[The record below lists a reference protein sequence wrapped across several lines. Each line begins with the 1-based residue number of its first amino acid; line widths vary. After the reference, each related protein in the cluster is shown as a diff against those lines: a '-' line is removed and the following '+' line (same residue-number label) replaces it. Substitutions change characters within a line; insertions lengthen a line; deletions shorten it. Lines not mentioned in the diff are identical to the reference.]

1 MGRTRLTNRK
11 KEAVE
16 EYPGTMNQP
25 DRQFKSPEQYDTD
38 TWETFDQQDLRH
50 EWQED
55 KRDEMGFGVPS
66 TASWKD
72 QPTAKVKQA
81 AAKAIKLAVCLLG
94 DKVDDDII
102 EDQASDFMAL
112 GLEGINAGLDRLAD
126 TNHLFVKADDD
137 EDDDE
142 DSDSDK
148 EANEKEAN
156 EKEAADNDDNDDD
169 NDDDGNEKEAADS
182 DDDDDDDDDDSKEAS
197 SEIEFFVKADDDD
210 DDDDDDS
217 KEASDI
223 DNDGEE
229 TVAGMWMGT
238 DDDGKPESSDQD
250 DGRVAKTKKKD
261 GIKKLGGQT
270 KVASDHSDNEVN
282 PWAGSL
288 LDSPD
293 VSDIFN

>member
-1 MGRTRLTNRK
+1 MGRKRLTNRK
-11 KEAVE
+11 RQAVE

-25 DRQFKSPEQYDTD
+25 DRQFKSPDQYDTD
-38 TWETFDQQDLRH
+38 TWESFEQQDLRH
-50 EWQED
+50 DWQSD

-94 DKVDDDII
+94 DKVDDSII

-112 GLEGINAGLDRLAD
+112 GLNGIEAGLDRLTE
-126 TNHLFVKADDD
+126 TNPLYVKAEDDD
-137 EDDDE
+137 DDDDDSGKEAADNDDDNDDDDDDSGKEAADNDDDNDDE

-148 EANEKEAN
+148 EAS
-156 EKEAADNDDNDDD
+156 
-169 NDDDGNEKEAADS
+169 DS
-182 DDDDDDDDDDSKEAS
+182 MFELDSEMEV
-197 SEIEFFVKADDDD
+197 SEIEFDA
-210 DDDDDDS
+210 S
-217 KEASDI
+217 AEASDI

-238 DDDGKPESSDQD
+238 DDDGKPESSKQG

-270 KVASDHSDNEVN
+270 KVASDHSNNNEVN
-282 PWAGSL
+282 PWKGSL

>member
-1 MGRTRLTNRK
+1 MGRKRLTNRK
-11 KEAVE
+11 RQAVE

-38 TWETFDQQDLRH
+38 TWESYEQQDLRH
-50 EWQED
+50 DWQSD
-55 KRDEMGFGVPS
+55 KRDEMGFGIPEQ
-66 TASWKD
+66 ASWKD

-94 DKVDDDII
+94 DKVDDDVI

-112 GLEGINAGLDRLAD
+112 GLDGIDAGLNRLAE

-137 EDDDE
+137 DDDDDE

-148 EANEKEAN
+148 EASI
-156 EKEAADNDDNDDD
+156 EAADDD
-169 NDDDGNEKEAADS
+169 E
-182 DDDDDDDDDDSKEAS
+182 DDDDSNNEDSDSDKEA
-197 SEIEFFVKADDDD
+197 SEIEFDVSAG
-210 DDDDDDS
+210 S
-217 KEASDI
+217 SDI

-229 TVAGMWMGT
+229 TIAGMWVGAGDI
-238 DDDGKPESSDQD
+238 DDEPESSDQD
-250 DGRVAKTKKKD
+250 DGRVAKTKKKG

-270 KVASDHSDNEVN
+270 KVASDPSDNEVN

>member
-11 KEAVE
+11 REAVE
-16 EYPGTMNQP
+16 PYPGTMNQP

-112 GLEGINAGLDRLAD
+112 GLDGINAGLDRLAD

-137 EDDDE
+137 EDVDE
-142 DSDSDK
+142 DSDSD
-148 EANEKEAN
+148 N
-156 EKEAADNDDNDDD
+156 
-169 NDDDGNEKEAADS
+169 
-182 DDDDDDDDDDSKEAS
+182 
-197 SEIEFFVKADDDD
+197 
-210 DDDDDDS
+210 
-217 KEASDI
+217 EASDS
-223 DNDGEE
+223 NDE
-229 TVAGMWMGT
+229 
-238 DDDGKPESSDQD
+238 K
-250 DGRVAKTKKKD
+250 
-261 GIKKLGGQT
+261 
-270 KVASDHSDNEVN
+270 
-282 PWAGSL
+282 
-288 LDSPD
+288 
-293 VSDIFN
+293 

>member
-1 MGRTRLTNRK
+1 MGRKRLTNRK
-11 KEAVE
+11 RQAVE

-25 DRQFKSPEQYDTD
+25 DRQFKSPDQYDTD
-38 TWETFDQQDLRH
+38 TWESFEQQDLRH
-50 EWQED
+50 DWQSD
-55 KRDEMGFGVPS
+55 KRDEMGFGVP

-94 DKVDDDII
+94 DKVDDSII

-112 GLEGINAGLDRLAD
+112 GLNGIEAGLDRLTE
-126 TNHLFVKADDD
+126 TNPLYVKAEDDDDDD
-137 EDDDE
+137 EDDDSGKEAADNDDDNDDEDDDSGKEAADSDDDNDDE

-148 EANEKEAN
+148 EAS
-156 EKEAADNDDNDDD
+156 
-169 NDDDGNEKEAADS
+169 DS
-182 DDDDDDDDDDSKEAS
+182 MFQIDSEMEV
-197 SEIEFFVKADDDD
+197 SEIEFDA
-210 DDDDDDS
+210 S
-217 KEASDI
+217 AEASDI

-238 DDDGKPESSDQD
+238 DDYGKPESSKQD

-270 KVASDHSDNEVN
+270 KVASGHSNNEVN
-282 PWAGSL
+282 PWKGSL